1 MRMMK
6 EADILSHEEA
16 TVTLE
21 RAEMTSAESAE
32 QLEMDELQQTA
43 LSEAEAL
50 EQQEMDEFIDGEKI
64 GERSEQSKEERLEQ
78 LKAEQRAEDEAH
90 VEAVLDQTARLE
102 AEIKAELKG
111 TSVEYEYNRIKRND
125 EIIALE
131 AELELES
138 KFPHTSSSIPSFAGS
153 GNNEKE
159 VVHQAETGEKLG
171 RYSTI
176 YYPNGDRT
184 GTLWNDGRFED
195 PRRSSR
201 EW

>member
-1 MRMMK
+1 MRTMK

-50 EQQEMDEFIDGEKI
+50 EQLEMDEFIDGEEI

-90 VEAVLDQTARLE
+90 VEALLDQTARLE

-131 AELELES
+131 AELES
-138 KFPHTSSSIPSFAGS
+138 KLPHTSSGIPSFAGS

-159 VVHQAETGEKLG
+159 AIRQAETGEKLG
-171 RYSTI
+171 NHATI
-176 YYPNGDRT
+176 YYPNGVET
-184 GTLWNDGRFED
+184 GTMWNDSRFGDARPGR
-195 PRRSSR
+195 RR
-201 EW
+201 